1 MKSERE
7 LRLERRLE
15 DVIVER
21 EKAIKK
27 MEDYKKA
34 LSLIAIDYVLDGT
47 SWAGRI
53 ATKALGRPVKSEKK
67 RDG

>member
-21 EKAIKK
+21 EKAIRK

-34 LSLIAIDYVLDGT
+34 LMLISIDYVLDGT

-53 ATKALGRPVKSEKK
+53 AREALGRPVKREKK